1 VSHEA
6 HNLPQ
11 SLYRATDVRTL
22 DDVAIHQY
30 EIPGSTLMERAG
42 TAAFNVLKSNWPDA
56 KHITIVCGTGNNG
69 GDGYVIARLAQE
81 VGVKVQVLHA
91 GSVSQLKGDAKTA
104 ADKLIKAG
112 IKPVNF
118 STGKL
123 TGADVIVDALL
134 GTGLDRAVTGEMKTI
149 IDDINLSGIPV
160 YSIDI
165 PSGLNA
171 DTGSIMGCAVK
182 AEATVTFIGL
192 KQGLFTG
199 QGSAC
204 AGKIYFNDLS
214 MPPDIYKQVTPA
226 ALRIDLE
233 NQLPLL
239 PKRSR
244 SAHKG
249 DFGHVLIVGG
259 DLGYTG
265 ALLMACEAAAR
276 VGAGLVS
283 LATRSEHAIQTST
296 ARPEIMAH
304 GVEQAPQ
311 LSGLLKRATVIGIG
325 PGLGQSEW
333 ALMLLGR
340 VLDTR
345 LPLVVDADA
354 LNLLAQEPVHRDN
367 WILTPHPG
375 EAARLLNCRSAD
387 IQNDRFAAVKELQQ
401 RYGGVIVLKGSGTL
415 VIDPSSQ
422 VAVCSDGNP
431 GMATGGMG
439 DVLTGVIAGLLAQ
452 GLTLADAA
460 RLGVCVH
467 AAAGDEAAKAGER
480 GMLATDLM
488 PWLRRLVN
496 FSRY

>member
-1 VSHEA
+1 
-6 HNLPQ
+6 
-11 SLYRATDVRTL
+11 
-22 DDVAIHQY
+22 
-30 EIPGSTLMERAG
+30 MERAG
-42 TAAFNVLKSNWPDA
+42 AAAFDVMITLWPDT
-56 KHITIVCGTGNNG
+56 KRISVVCGSGNNG
-69 GDGYVIARLAQE
+69 GDGYVIARLVHEA
-81 VGVKVQVLHA
+81 GLPVQVLHT
-91 GSVSQLKGDAKTA
+91 GSLSQLKSDAKTA
-104 ADKLIKAG
+104 ADNLIKAG
-112 IKPVNF
+112 IKPEKY

-123 TGADVIVDALL
+123 TQADLIVDALL
-134 GTGLDRAVTGEMKTI
+134 GTGLDREVTGEMKTI
-149 IDDINLSGIPV
+149 IDDINHSGIPV
-160 YSIDI
+160 FSIDI

-171 DTGSIMGCAVK
+171 DTGSIMGSAIK

-199 QGSAC
+199 EGPAYT
-204 AGKIYFNDLS
+204 GKIFFNDLNV
-214 MPPDIYKQVTPA
+214 PPEIYKQITPS
-226 ALRIDLE
+226 ALRINLE

-239 PKRSR
+239 PKRSQ

-249 DFGHVLIVGG
+249 NFGHVLIVGG
-259 DLGYTG
+259 DLGYSG
-265 ALLMACEAAAR
+265 AALMAAESAAR
-276 VGAGLVS
+276 AGAGLVS
-283 LATRSEHAIQTST
+283 LATRGQHAIQIST

-304 GVEQAPQ
+304 GVEQAAQ
-311 LSGLLKRATVIGIG
+311 LSGLLKQATVIAIG
-325 PGLGQSEW
+325 PGLGLSEW
-333 ALMLLGR
+333 ALMLFGR

-354 LNLLAQEPVHRDN
+354 LNLLAQEPVRNDR

-375 EAARLLNCRSAD
+375 EAARLLNCSSTE
-387 IQNDRFAAVKELQQ
+387 IQHDRFAAVKELQQ

-415 VIDPSSQ
+415 VIDPSGQ
-422 VAVCSDGNP
+422 VAGCSDGNP

-452 GLTLADAA
+452 GLAPADAA

-496 FSRY
+496 FPRH